1 MTDADLLA
9 HYDQLSDTDR
19 AAYLAQLDAEDDARD
34 ARLRAPGALAAAA
47 TWYASVGVAV
57 FPCEVTGKRPL
68 TKHGLKD
75 ATTDPDQVKA
85 WWQREPQANIGIA
98 TGHLFDV
105 VDVDGRQGLVSLFA
119 LEEQTPIPALATAFT
134 GRGRHL
140 YVLPTGRKN
149 GANIQPGIDYRGLGG
164 YVIGPPSRHTN
175 GDLYR
180 WRDTPTAL
188 IEHIKAGAA

>member
-47 TWYASVGVAV
+47 TWYASQGIAI

-105 VDVDGRQGLVSLFA
+105 VDVDGPQGRVTIAPLWDEFA
-119 LEEQTPIPALATAFT
+119 ALAYGIAKT
-134 GRGRHL
+134 GNGWHL
-140 YVLPTGRKN
+140 YIPPTP
-149 GANIQPGIDYRGLGG
+149 GAGNTASKIGPGVDTRALGG
-164 YVIGPPSRHTN
+164 YVIAPPSRHAT
-175 GDLYR
+175 GSLYT
-180 WRDTPTAL
+180 WNTPLTLPVTA
-188 IEHIKAGAA
+188 